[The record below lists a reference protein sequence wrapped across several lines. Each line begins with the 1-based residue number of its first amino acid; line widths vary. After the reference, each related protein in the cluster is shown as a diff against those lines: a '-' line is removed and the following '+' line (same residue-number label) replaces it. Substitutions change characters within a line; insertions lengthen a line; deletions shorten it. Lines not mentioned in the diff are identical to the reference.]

1 MYKMLIPHA
10 ISFWACLLYL
20 IASFLWE
27 CLTVPIVTVY
37 LKTNLEELTHVWCDM
52 LWSGLCIM
60 SAVHNYNY
68 CCSYTRRYTIII
80 FSNISAQ
87 IIHKHKYLLSRGN
100 HVTRVIIKIRL
111 FCMLIN
117 SRFYINHVNIPLFLH
132 TPLFVQR
139 IVGFYDGIK

>member
-10 ISFWACLLYL
+10 ISFWACSNSKLFMRMFNCTYSDSL
-20 IASFLWE
+20 
-27 CLTVPIVTVY
+27 P
-37 LKTNLEELTHVWCDM
+37 KNELGRINRSCDM

-87 IIHKHKYLLSRGN
+87 IIHKPKYYLSRGN